1 MNKRGGYCCFIYFMK
16 ERSVDMYKLG
26 DKKGSPKAGV
36 QPALSFCLLST
47 KRRVKYASLLLR
59 RASNK
64 KE

>member
-1 MNKRGGYCCFIYFMK
+1 MNKRGGYCYFIYFLK

-47 KRRVKYASLLLR
+47 KEKSKICIFIITE
-59 RASNK
+59 SK
-64 KE
+64 